1 MIMNSK
7 TTRGIKRVTGSIT
20 FHAAA
25 LILGFLMLYPILW
38 MISNSFKTN
47 LEIFN
52 SFSLVPSSFNFD
64 SYIRGWKYNNSL
76 SFGVFFKNSFVY
88 TSIATVGAVLASA
101 CVAYGF
107 ARIHFWGSKVLY
119 GIMFLT
125 LMLPYQVIMV
135 PQFIIFQKIGWVNT
149 LLPLIVPQFG
159 GQAFFIFLMVQ
170 FIRGIPKELDQSAMI
185 DGCSKF
191 SIFIRII
198 FPLIAPALIT
208 STIFSFY
215 WRWDDFLGPLL
226 YLNSPRNFTVSMA
239 LRMFSDP
246 ATSTDW
252 GAIFAMGTLSLIP
265 VFLLFIIFQK
275 YIVQGMVTSGLKG

>member
-1 MIMNSK
+1 MTSEKKWAMRNMAGETIFH
-7 TTRGIKRVTGSIT
+7 VT
-20 FHAAA
+20 AAV
-25 LILGFLMLYPILW
+25 LGFLMLYPILW
-38 MISNSFKTN
+38 MISNSFKAN
-47 LEIFN
+47 SEIFN
-52 SFSLVPSSFNFD
+52 SFSLVPSAFNFD
-64 SYIRGWKYNNSL
+64 SYIRGWKYNGTI
-76 SFGVFFKNSFVY
+76 SFGVFFRNSFLY
-88 TSIATVGAVLASA
+88 TSVSTLGAVLASA
-101 CVAYGF
+101 LVAYGF
-107 ARIHFWGSKVLY
+107 ARIRFWGNSIFY

-149 LLPLIVPQFG
+149 FLPLIIPQFG

-185 DGCSKF
+185 DGCNKF
-191 SIFIRII
+191 SVFFNII
-198 FPLIAPALIT
+198 FPLIKPALIT
-208 STIFSFY
+208 SAIFSFY

-226 YLNSPRNFTVSMA
+226 YLNRPRSFTVSLA

-275 YIVQGMVTSGLKG
+275 YIVEGMVTSGLKG

>member
-1 MIMNSK
+1 MRNDAVK
-7 TTRGIKRVTGSIT
+7 RKIKRISGEAL
-20 FHAAA
+20 FHFVVI
-25 LILGFLMLYPILW
+25 ILGFFMLYPILW
-38 MISNSFKTN
+38 MIANSFKAN
-47 LEIFN
+47 REIFN
-52 SFSLVPSSFNFD
+52 SFSLIPSAFNFD
-64 SYIRGWKYNNSL
+64 NYIRGWKYNNAITFST
-76 SFGVFFKNSFVY
+76 FFKNSFLY
-88 TSIATVGAVLASA
+88 TSIATAGAVTASA

-107 ARIHFWGSKVLY
+107 ARIRFWGNSVFY

-125 LMLPYQVIMV
+125 LMLSYQVIMV

-149 LLPLIVPQFG
+149 FLPLIVPQFG

-185 DGCSKF
+185 DGCGKF
-191 SIFIRII
+191 SIFLRII
-198 FPLIAPALIT
+198 FPLIKPALIT
-208 STIFSFY
+208 SAIFSFY

-226 YLNSPRNFTVSMA
+226 YLNRPRNFTVSLA

-265 VFLLFIIFQK
+265 VFLIFIVFQK

>member
-1 MIMNSK
+1 M
-7 TTRGIKRVTGSIT
+7 TTYTQRKIKYYLKEAVFHTGV
-20 FHAAA
+20 
-25 LILGFLMLYPILW
+25 LILAFLMLYPILW

-47 LEIFN
+47 REIFN
-52 SFSLVPSSFNFD
+52 SFSLIPKVFSFD
-64 SYIRGWKYNNSL
+64 SYIRGWKYSGTI
-76 SFGVFFKNSFVY
+76 SFAVFFKNSFVY
-88 TSIATVGAVLASA
+88 TSIATVGAVLTSSA
-101 CVAYGF
+101 VAYGF
-107 ARIHFWGSKVLY
+107 ARIRFWGNKMLY

-149 LLPLIVPQFG
+149 FLPLIVPQFG
-159 GQAFFIFLMVQ
+159 GQAFFIFLIVQ

-191 SIFIRII
+191 SIFLRII
-198 FPLIAPALIT
+198 FPLITPALVT

-226 YLNSPRNFTVSMA
+226 YLNRPRNFTVSLA
-239 LRMFSDP
+239 LRMFADP

-265 VFLLFIIFQK
+265 VFLIFIVFQK
-275 YIVQGMVTSGLKG
+275 HIVEGMVTTGIKG

>member
-1 MIMNSK
+1 MNG
-7 TTRGIKRVTGSIT
+7 TTKRTFKRITGEALFHLFVT
-20 FHAAA
+20 A
-25 LILGFLMLYPILW
+25 LGFFMLYPILW

-52 SFSLVPSSFNFD
+52 SFSLIPAKLNFD
-64 SYIRGWKYNNSL
+64 SYIRGWKYNNAIT
-76 SFGVFFKNSFVY
+76 FTVFLRNSFLY
-88 TSIATVGAVLASA
+88 TAVATLGAVLASA
-101 CVAYGF
+101 SVAYGF
-107 ARIHFWGSKVLY
+107 ARIRFRGNSIFY

-185 DGCSKF
+185 DGCGRF

-198 FPLIAPALIT
+198 FPLIKPALVT
-208 STIFSFY
+208 SAIFSFY

-226 YLNSPRNFTVSMA
+226 YLNRPRNFTVSLA

-265 VFLLFIIFQK
+265 VFLVFIMFQK
-275 YIVQGMVTSGLKG
+275 YIVQGMVTSGIKG